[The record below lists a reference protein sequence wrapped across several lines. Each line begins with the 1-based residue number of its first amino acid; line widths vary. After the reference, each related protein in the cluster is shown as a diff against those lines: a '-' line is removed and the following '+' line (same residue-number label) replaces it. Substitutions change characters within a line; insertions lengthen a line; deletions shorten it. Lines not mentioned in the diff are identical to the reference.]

1 MFVREERE
9 GGEVDEGAAGVGVEK
24 VEAEVVADSFEAER
38 GEVYMRV
45 AEYNRIINKQQ
56 NHLTMDADSDYR
68 YIL

>member
-1 MFVREERE
+1 MFFREERE
-9 GGEVDEGAAGVGVEK
+9 GGEADEGAAGVEK